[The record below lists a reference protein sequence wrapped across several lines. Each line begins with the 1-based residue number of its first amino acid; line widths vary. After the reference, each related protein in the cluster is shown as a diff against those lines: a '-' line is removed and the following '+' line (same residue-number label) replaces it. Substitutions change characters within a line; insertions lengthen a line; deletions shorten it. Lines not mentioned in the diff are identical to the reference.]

1 MAIGPTAGSI
11 LYIGTSEST
20 PSPDDYIAIGEV
32 TDLGAFG
39 RVYQEIRVDTIG
51 TRGTRK
57 FKGTYDDGNIALKV
71 VRDASDTGQA
81 AAITA
86 RDSDSDYNFKLTL
99 NDDETGGFSTPTTVI
114 FKAKVMSYTL
124 EPGGPN
130 NIVMATINLAIKS
143 GSITETAAA

>member
-11 LYIGTSEST
+11 IYIGTTESS

-32 TDLGAFG
+32 TDFGSFG
-39 RVYQEIRVDTIG
+39 RVYQEIKVDTVG

-57 FKGTYDDGNIALKV
+57 FKGTYDDGSVTLKV
-71 VRDASDTGQA
+71 VRDASDVGQA

-86 RDSDSDYNFKLTL
+86 RDSDSDYNFKILL
-99 NDDETGGFSTPTTVI
+99 NDDETGGFTTPTTLT

-124 EPGGPN
+124 EMGGPN
-130 NIVMATINLAIKS
+130 SVVMATVNLAIKS
-143 GSITETAAA
+143 GTIVETAAA